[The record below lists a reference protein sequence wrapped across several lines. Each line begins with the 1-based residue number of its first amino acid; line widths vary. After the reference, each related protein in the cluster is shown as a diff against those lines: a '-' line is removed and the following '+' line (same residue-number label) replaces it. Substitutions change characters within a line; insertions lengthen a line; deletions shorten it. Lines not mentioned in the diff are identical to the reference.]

1 MSYDYIKLVEK
12 SVIKENYADKTHD
25 DLRNNKLIDCDKIEN
40 FYIDSLFY
48 LHLHFS
54 LYLELLNYNINNSF
68 DIITFSNLFNSLNI
82 KFINTPSISTS
93 GINARYKIT
102 SFSITD
108 QGSGYTTAPKIKF
121 ASTDGTEEDV
131 GTTILNSGVPAYLT
145 SGITGSASNTF
156 QNGDVITFNTPT
168 GGRAAVGIITVSSG
182 SITRINFSDRGHLY
196 AVFGASSTTT
206 ATTAVSNTATT
217 TTVTDASGSSQT
229 RTGTITITF
238 TPVNYVK
245 TASVTNTSKVY
256 TSSGTFSIESAP
268 AGGTNASIEAVTDIK
283 PIGYISGTEYQFNF
297 NIFNAYYN
305 STDPYTNSNT
315 MTSIT
320 KNRKPRI
327 ADISAY
333 LTLQPLFSITTDQ
346 AYSRTNLSNIVS
358 SDARFLYFKQ
368 VLSKIFE
375 QDVKNILGYLA
386 YQVRYYNIIVLNTSI
401 QRMIYKY
408 YLNNNGINM
417 NIPGIFE
424 ENQTNYKILTGIQGH
439 INDMKI
445 NLDNIENDIKSVN
458 NIFSEKKENY
468 PAKIDKLDKNEIE
481 YKTTQDALNN
491 TAKNYNQYYNNY
503 NKLKIYASSIIVF
516 LVILIIATIVITVLP
531 YFNANSKNTY
541 YILVLILLIILTV
554 LYYNNF
560 SHVNLYEK
568 FVSSLIDRTVTPLSF
583 NILNCSDKNN
593 YNFNT
598 GDVSRNNTN
607 KANNY
612 KFFNELTINITNYN
626 KQYSDI
632 NAQMSSAIYTTDNT
646 VYEQNADNYL
656 SSMYI
661 DKKRRIDLFRIKRT
675 SLVNLIEAI
684 KQQILYLFNII
695 FIICLLTIVLLIAL
709 ILYVN
714 MPQALNI
721 IIIFVSIAIF
731 LIIIYY
737 IYTVVQPTRMI
748 ANKNYWA
755 NKNPSQET
763 YNKL

>member
-1 MSYDYIKLVEK
+1 M
-12 SVIKENYADKTHD
+12 
-25 DLRNNKLIDCDKIEN
+25 
-40 FYIDSLFY
+40 
-48 LHLHFS
+48 
-54 LYLELLNYNINNSF
+54 
-68 DIITFSNLFNSLNI
+68 
-82 KFINTPSISTS
+82 
-93 GINARYKIT
+93 
-102 SFSITD
+102 
-108 QGSGYTTAPKIKF
+108 
-121 ASTDGTEEDV
+121 
-131 GTTILNSGVPAYLT
+131 
-145 SGITGSASNTF
+145 
-156 QNGDVITFNTPT
+156 
-168 GGRAAVGIITVSSG
+168 
-182 SITRINFSDRGHLY
+182 
-196 AVFGASSTTT
+196 
-206 ATTAVSNTATT
+206 
-217 TTVTDASGSSQT
+217 
-229 RTGTITITF
+229 
-238 TPVNYVK
+238 
-245 TASVTNTSKVY
+245 
-256 TSSGTFSIESAP
+256 
-268 AGGTNASIEAVTDIK
+268 
-283 PIGYISGTEYQFNF
+283 
-297 NIFNAYYN
+297 
-305 STDPYTNSNT
+305 
-315 MTSIT
+315 
-320 KNRKPRI
+320 
-327 ADISAY
+327 
-333 LTLQPLFSITTDQ
+333 
-346 AYSRTNLSNIVS
+346 
-358 SDARFLYFKQ
+358 
-368 VLSKIFE
+368 
-375 QDVKNILGYLA
+375 
-386 YQVRYYNIIVLNTSI
+386 
-401 QRMIYKY
+401 
-408 YLNNNGINM
+408 
-417 NIPGIFE
+417 
-424 ENQTNYKILTGIQGH
+424 
-439 INDMKI
+439 
-445 NLDNIENDIKSVN
+445 
-458 NIFSEKKENY
+458 
-468 PAKIDKLDKNEIE
+468 
-481 YKTTQDALNN
+481 NN

-607 KANNY
+607 KANIY

>member
-54 LYLELLNYNINNSF
+54 LYLELLNYNIKNSF
-68 DIITFSNLFNSLNI
+68 DIITFGRLFKELNI
-82 KFINTPSISTS
+82 KFINTPSISTN
-93 GINARYKIT
+93 GINARYKVT
-102 SFSITD
+102 SFSITN
-108 QGSGYTTAPKIKF
+108 QGSGYTSASPPKIKF
-121 ASTDGTEEDV
+121 APTGGTAEDV
-131 GTTILNSGVPAYLT
+131 GTTTLNSGVPSSLDT
-145 SGITGSASNTF
+145 GIIATNGHTF
-156 QNGDVITFNTPT
+156 QNGDVITFATPT
-168 GGRAAVGIITVSSG
+168 GGRAAVGTITVLSG
-182 SITRINFSDRGHLY
+182 SITKIDFLDRGNLY
-196 AVFGASSTTT
+196 ALSGTSTTTT
-206 ATTAVSNTATT
+206 ATSASVTNGGATVS
-217 TTVTDASGSSQT
+217 

-238 TPVNYVK
+238 TPDNYVY
-245 TASVTNTSKVY
+245 TASVTNTSRVY

-268 AGGTNASIEAVTDIK
+268 AGKTNAIIEAVTDIT

-305 STDPYTNSNT
+305 STDQYTNSNT
-315 MTSIT
+315 ITSIT
-320 KNRKPRI
+320 KDRKPRI

-333 LTLQPLFSITTDQ
+333 LTLQPLFSINTDQ
-346 AYSRTNLSNIVS
+346 AYSRTNLSSIVS
-358 SDARFLYFKQ
+358 SDERILYFKQ

-424 ENQTNYKILTGIQGH
+424 QNQTNYKILTGIQGH

-516 LVILIIATIVITVLP
+516 LVILIIVTIVITVLP

-626 KQYSDI
+626 RQYSDI

-646 VYEQNADNYL
+646 LYEQNADNYL